1 MKLHELSYKGYRI
14 EEFSFFL
21 CILCLPLNDAT
32 VTISFG
38 LFLFLG
44 IVIHFKNPNKKISV
58 LIITL
63 LFFVSLISLIYTKD
77 YDSTLDKI
85 FKNLIFLLVPLG
97 FYFNKI
103 SLSTLKKGKILF
115 VLSWTVFC
123 VVSLSNIFISWLQ
136 NPIERNYYNFIQAS
150 MFHNYMPQDAL
161 YICAALV
168 FLLFSLTS
176 WNKYLRFFI
185 SIIFFSVLILYGVRL
200 GILQFSTIILVYII
214 INRKKIINLKNVI
227 LFIAV
232 MIFSSF
238 LIVSNPYTKDKILST
253 LQSINVNVGENEVTE
268 IAEDYHQIN
277 FRFQLWPLAVELF
290 KEKPVLGYGGGT
302 EQDLLYEMTQEKKYG
317 LRKVHAHN
325 QFLSFSIQYGIIGL
339 SLLIF
344 TLTYIFLKVD
354 KNKEHLLLL
363 FLIFSGMMTDSYF
376 NVQQGMIFFTTF
388 GSIILYFS
396 KKTKKGSD

>member
-1 MKLHELSYKGYRI
+1 MKLQKLSYKGYRI
-14 EEFSFFL
+14 EEISFFL

-44 IVIHFKNPNKKISV
+44 IVLHFKNPYKKTSV

-63 LFFVSLISLIYTKD
+63 LFFVSLMSLIYTQNF
-77 YDSTLDKI
+77 DSTLEKI
-85 FKNLIFLLVPLG
+85 YKNLIFLLVPLG

-103 SLSTLKKGKILF
+103 SLSTLKKGKVLY
-115 VLSWTVFC
+115 VLSWAVFC

-150 MFHNYMPQDAL
+150 MYHNYMPQDAM

-168 FLLFSLTS
+168 FLLFSLNT
-176 WNKYLRFFI
+176 WNKYLRFSI
-185 SIIFFSVLILYGVRL
+185 SIIFFSILLLYGVRL
-200 GILQFSTIILVYII
+200 GILQFTTIILVYVI
-214 INRKKIINLKNVI
+214 INRMKLFNLKNMV
-227 LFIAV
+227 LFIGV

-238 LIVSNPYTKDKILST
+238 LITSNPYTKDKILSS
-253 LQSINVNVGENEVTE
+253 LQSINVNIGKDEVSE

-290 KEKPVLGYGGGT
+290 KEKPLIGYGGGT
-302 EQDLLYEMTQEKKYG
+302 EQDLLYEMTQKKKYDI
-317 LRKVHAHN
+317 RKVHAHN
-325 QFLSFSIQYGIIGL
+325 QFLSFSIQYGIIGF
-339 SLLIF
+339 SLLIYI
-344 TLTYIFLKVD
+344 LTYIFLKIYRS
-354 KNKEHLLLL
+354 KEHLLLL
-363 FLIFSGMMTDSYF
+363 FLIITGMLTDSYF
-376 NVQQGMIFFTTF
+376 NVQQGMIFFTFF

-396 KKTKKGSD
+396 KKIR